1 LGNNRPHLWE
11 QADRSEI
18 ENMPGLDA
26 DYDIPEEPALV
37 LLAADQEQNDDKIMT
52 FLREKKIVTI
62 G

>member
-1 LGNNRPHLWE
+1 
-11 QADRSEI
+11 
-18 ENMPGLDA
+18 MPGLDA